1 MKKFMLLVVLS
12 FASMLSGYAQD
23 VNRIYEKYSDCDSVS
38 AIYVSQ
44 SMFNMIKE
52 LPEIKYSD
60 SDSLDITPIITNFRG
75 LYLLNSSN
83 KEVNTGLAADL
94 KKLLSAGKYSML
106 MEIKDSG
113 DKVNMYVESSGN
125 VATSFVFTAIE
136 QDECTFIYIDGAF
149 RLDEL
154 NKLLAQGSKGQ

>member
-1 MKKFMLLVVLS
+1 MKKLMLLVVLS
-12 FASMLSGYAQD
+12 FMAMLPGFAQN
-23 VNRIYEKYSDCDSVS
+23 VNRIYEKYSDCDSVT
-38 AIYVSQ
+38 AMYVSDA
-44 SMFNMIKE
+44 MFNLIKE

-60 SDSLDITPIITNFRG
+60 SDSLDITPIIRNFRG

-83 KEVNTGLAADL
+83 RAVNSSLAADL
-94 KKLLSAGKYSML
+94 KKMLSAGRYSMI

-113 DKVNMYVESSGN
+113 EKVNMYVESSGN
-125 VATSFVFTAIE
+125 VATSFIFTAIE

-154 NKLLAQGSKGQ
+154 NKLIAQGAAGK

>member
-1 MKKFMLLVVLS
+1 MKKLMLVIVLS
-12 FASMLSGYAQD
+12 FAAILSGSAQN
-23 VNRIYEKYSDCDSVS
+23 VNRIYEKYSDCDSVT
-38 AIYVSQ
+38 AMYVSRA
-44 SMFNMIKE
+44 MFNMIKE

-60 SDSLDITPIITNFRG
+60 SDSLDITPIITNFKG
-75 LYLLNSSN
+75 LYLLNSTN
-83 KEVNTGLAADL
+83 GEVNASLAADL

-113 DKVNMYVESSGN
+113 EKVNIYVESSGN
-125 VATSFVFTAIE
+125 VATSFVFTAVE

-154 NKLLAQGSKGQ
+154 NKLLAQGASGK